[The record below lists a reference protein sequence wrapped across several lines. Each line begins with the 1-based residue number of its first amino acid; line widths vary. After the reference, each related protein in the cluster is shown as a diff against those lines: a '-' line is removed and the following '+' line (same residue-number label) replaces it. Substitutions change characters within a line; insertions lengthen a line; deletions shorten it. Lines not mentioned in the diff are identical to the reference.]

1 MAGRPLK
8 PIPDSTPP
16 ALRALVQRLRNVK
29 ESSGKT
35 IEVLAKDSGFS
46 ESVVRRALAGR
57 GVPLLETVK
66 RIADAC
72 GVQGR
77 DLARLWRAAMAESV
91 LPSGVQERGP
101 EEVSS
106 REAFFDSMVFM
117 RIRDGYP
124 SLRVLEQRAG
134 RGRDGRARLPHSTLH
149 LVLDGQVPPTEGL
162 FTVFMDVLAVPSSQR
177 SAWLEAH
184 RRVFADVPARR
195 PWGVPPPVVRD
206 EPPAVTS
213 CEAAERAL
221 SRIEDTEDIKRK
233 VGKLREPDD
242 YELLGI
248 GYLNTP
254 VPGPQWPEPYD
265 DEELA
270 AWEAEA
276 SAGHRTQ
283 EHGSLL
289 EDLRA
294 VIGRLNGPEAQ
305 GGTPQ
310 PLRPADRPDPD

>member
-16 ALRALVQRLRNVK
+16 ALQALGQRLRNVK

-35 IEVLAKDSGFS
+35 FEVLAEDSGFS

-57 GVPLLETVK
+57 GVPLLETVE

-117 RIRDGYP
+117 RIRGGYP

-134 RGRDGRARLPHSTLH
+134 RGRDGRTRLPHSTLH
-149 LVLDGQVPPTEGL
+149 LVLDGQMPPTEGL
-162 FTVFMDVLAVPSSQR
+162 FTAFMDVLAVPSSQR

-206 EPPAVTS
+206 EPAAVNS
-213 CEAAERAL
+213 CQAAERAL
-221 SRIEDTEDIKRK
+221 SRIEVTENIKRK
-233 VGKLREPDD
+233 VGQLREPDD
-242 YELLGI
+242 YELLGL
-248 GYLNTP
+248 GYLNSP
-254 VPGPQWPEPYD
+254 VPGQPWPEPYD

-276 SAGHRTQ
+276 SAGLPAQ
-283 EHGSLL
+283 EDV
-289 EDLRA
+289 DLR
-294 VIGRLNGPEAQ
+294 EK
-305 GGTPQ
+305 
-310 PLRPADRPDPD
+310 LRAMIDRSERA